1 MAQIINMLRI
11 DSEDLTIEQYL
22 SLREKDKAK
31 IKETRIIPPR
41 LGDPTVGGKI
51 RVTYTHPIYAPLGEA
66 K

>member
-51 RVTYTHPIYAPLGEA
+51 H
-66 K
+66 